1 LIFKKAFIEEIAL
14 QAFSK
19 IPLMVDEDEIKRFK
33 HYHQALKRVFIYIL
47 IYLSLQVDKDSE
59 VDALDNDNKSL
70 ISKLKISKIG
80 DVIKLA
86 FDSLSSLAQVASI
99 DVGKL
104 TDNKVILDASKAIK
118 RNNDDLLAVTRRM
131 HGMR

>member
-1 LIFKKAFIEEIAL
+1 MIFKKAFIEEIAL

>member
-1 LIFKKAFIEEIAL
+1 
-14 QAFSK
+14 
-19 IPLMVDEDEIKRFK
+19 MVDEDEIKRFK